1 MRKEILNYLEEL
13 ERKEGIK
20 ILLAVESGSRAWG
33 CPSPDSDYDVRILF
47 ISPLESY
54 LSVVKPK
61 EDLNIFHGELLDING
76 WDVRKA
82 FGLIRKSN
90 ATPFEWSQSPE
101 VYLECD
107 DFSKTVLALCRKYF
121 RPYHAVNHY
130 RGIAKNSYKF
140 DPSTGTIKL
149 KKLFYVLRPLLAA
162 KWILDKGTVPP
173 MDLPNLM
180 TEISDQKI
188 LSRINELLEFKTTA
202 NEDYVHT
209 LEPLLVNYISDLFEL
224 VESSKLSSPREMLG
238 PEELDKTFRHLI
250 QVYRLHDY

>member
-1 MRKEILNYLEEL
+1 MRKEILNYLDEL

-47 ISPLESY
+47 VRPLESY
-54 LSVVKPK
+54 LSVVKPV
-61 EDLNIFHGELLDING
+61 EDLNIFHGKLLDING

-90 ATPFEWSQSPE
+90 ATPFEWSQSPI
-101 VYLECD
+101 VYLERGE
-107 DFSKTVLALCRKYF
+107 FSKTVLALCRKYF

-130 RGIAKNSYKF
+130 RGIAKNSYQP
-140 DPSTGTIKL
+140 DPTTGTLKL

-180 TEISDQKI
+180 SEISDQKI
-188 LSRINELLEFKTTA
+188 VDRIKELLAFKTTA
-202 NEDYVHT
+202 NEDYVHS
-209 LEPLLVNYISDLFEL
+209 LEPLLEGYISNLFEL
-224 VESSKLSSPREMLG
+224 VETAKLSQPKEILG
-238 PEELDKTFRHLI
+238 PEELDKAFRHLLEY
-250 QVYRLHDY
+250 YRLNDH